1 MVQRG
6 RRKER
11 TTPRKERRT
20 PRKQRRP
27 SRKDRR
33 TPRKQRRPSR
43 KEREDIQRG
52 GAKVQILSENHTLD
66 MINAA
71 LR

>member
-6 RRKER
+6 R
-11 TTPRKERRT
+11 
-20 PRKQRRP
+20 
-27 SRKDRR
+27 RKDRR
-33 TPRKQRRPSR
+33 TPRKDRRSPR
-43 KEREDIQRG
+43 KERRMLRKQRG
-52 GAKVQILSENHTLD
+52 GAKISILSENHTLD